1 MKHPSEATLALY
13 AGGDLGSWSRWRT
26 ERHLAG
32 CDRCRLV
39 VDEFAGTR
47 ETMAGL
53 DDLPGLPW
61 NRLAAEMKANI
72 RLGLEAGACVRELD
86 GRPVKGL
93 GQPVFPGWRALVA
106 CVSMVALVV
115 AGILLERPA
124 PPAAEPIQGTVLRV
138 TTNGIELSEDGQAMI
153 LLHKGDQEVTYS
165 AGAQGS
171 MGARYVAA
179 DSGYVTMNNVYVQ

>member
-13 AGGDLGSWSRWRT
+13 AGGDLGPLSRWRT
-26 ERHLAG
+26 ERHVAG
-32 CDRCRLV
+32 CDRCRLA
-39 VDEFAGTR
+39 VDEFASVR
-47 ETMAGL
+47 ESVTGL
-53 DDLPGLPW
+53 EELPGLSW

-72 RLGLEAGACVRELD
+72 RLGLEAGECVRELD
-86 GRPVKGL
+86 ARPAKRS
-93 GQPVFPGWRALVA
+93 GQAVFPGWRALVA

-115 AGILLERPA
+115 AGILLEHPA
-124 PPAAEPIQGTVLRV
+124 PPPAEPIQGTVLRV

-153 LLHKGDQEVTYS
+153 LLHGRAQDVTYS

-179 DSGYVTMNNVYVQ
+179 DSGYVTMNNVYGQ